1 MQCIAFMNLIYLLYS
16 HSAAFSESE
25 ALHLLT
31 SSLFKPACF
40 HGSSLTL
47 IFQLC
52 DMESRFSY
60 NIVKLLLLLFFF
72 VTWYFTKFSSKN
84 VQELFKTH
92 ISPRGK
98 QWLVLQRKKCHMAE
112 RILSLFPEAKGVAR
126 GRKLTIIILPR
137 N

>member
-1 MQCIAFMNLIYLLYS
+1 MQCIAFMNLIYLSYS
-16 HSAAFSESE
+16 HSAAFSEAE

-31 SSLFKPACF
+31 SNLFKPACF
-40 HGSSLTL
+40 CGSSLTL
-47 IFQLC
+47 IFHLS
-52 DMESRFSY
+52 MSTVLSNY
-60 NIVKLLLLLFFF
+60 YFFF
-72 VTWYFTKFSSKN
+72 TWYFTKFSSKN

-92 ISPRGK
+92 DSPRGK
-98 QWLVLQRKKCHMAE
+98 QRLVLQRKKCHMAE

>member
-52 DMESRFSY
+52 DMESQFSY
-60 NIVKLLLLLFFF
+60 NIVKLLLLFFF
-72 VTWYFTKFSSKN
+72 FLSHGILQNSQARMCKSCLKHTFRQGGNSGWFCKGKNVTWLNAFSHYS
-84 VQELFKTH
+84 
-92 ISPRGK
+92 
-98 QWLVLQRKKCHMAE
+98 
-112 RILSLFPEAKGVAR
+112 
-126 GRKLTIIILPR
+126 
-137 N
+137 